1 MKPLKIEMSAFGSYA
16 GHTVIDFSNLT
27 AGLFLVTGDT
37 GSGKTTLFDAIVYAL
52 YDQTSGG
59 LREGRMMRS
68 QYASSE
74 DKTFVT
80 LTFICRGETYTIT
93 RSPEYERASKRKKA
107 DGTVTM
113 TKEKS
118 AVSLIMPNGE
128 AFRGRKKDI
137 DQKIAEII
145 GLDAGQ
151 FMQVS
156 MIAQGD
162 FMKLLYAS
170 SKDRKVIFSK
180 IFRTGLYWRIQEN
193 LKNEAVRC
201 YGKLED
207 ARKKYCQELGR
218 TVTEK
223 GSEEEQMLTE
233 LLMKNYPD
241 ADQVDM
247 LLENVCKKDE
257 ANYRTVDTRRR
268 KIEMKLELLRK
279 EEGELK
285 HRQEAGKRF
294 EEAGIN
300 IRRLQEKIQ
309 HQEEEKKAA
318 KARLELC
325 ADRREA
331 QAEDLQSRIYQ
342 IRHMLP
348 LYDTLF
354 EKEQFLQKAAGQM
367 AVLLD
372 KQDAVGG
379 QLEQMEKQKVQYES
393 ILSEGADLSKQ
404 MIRMTHQQNEWAKRL
419 ERLQILLGQME
430 KRMYQE
436 ERCRKAKKA
445 HEEAD
450 QIYLELNA
458 AYEKLYHL
466 FLAEQA
472 GILAERLQE
481 KKPCPVC
488 GSLAHPS
495 PAVLPENAPD
505 QQDVD
510 RAGKRAEEARNRRQQ
525 YMADCQKQY
534 GIFQEMNASLER
546 EGRLLLADQWRDDKE
561 LITHLIEQYRDK
573 KKELDGAVSQLK
585 KKLEEQEQIKK
596 ARISLEQ
603 RKSAAE
609 TEKQKLQKDM
619 QELEERQ
626 MILKGEVA
634 SLQSQLVYNTKE
646 EAVVI
651 LNQSQIQLAELE
663 EAVRDAKA
671 VCVKLEN
678 DSERLA
684 GQLQAAFAEEKKAL
698 AAVEEIRKRQNPDER
713 NFRKLEEIETEL
725 EDMRDRKEEA
735 DGVCQ
740 ELYAV
745 RSGNLAVCKNIQKSR
760 TEYDSLKG
768 QYEVLQN
775 LNRTANGSLAGST
788 KIDLE
793 TYVLRYY
800 FRQII
805 DAANRRLIQMNG
817 RQFLLKCTS
826 VENLGNRGEAGLN
839 LDVYSLVTGSIRD
852 VKTLS
857 GGESFMAALSMALG
871 MADMIGCMA
880 GAVQVDT
887 MFVDEGFGS
896 LDDASRNH
904 AVHILQQLAGSSR
917 MIGIISHVNE
927 LRDCIDCQLRV
938 KKTERGS
945 FAEWL

>member
-1 MKPLKIEMSAFGSYA
+1 
-16 GHTVIDFSNLT
+16 
-27 AGLFLVTGDT
+27 
-37 GSGKTTLFDAIVYAL
+37 
-52 YDQTSGG
+52 
-59 LREGRMMRS
+59 
-68 QYASSE
+68 
-74 DKTFVT
+74 
-80 LTFICRGETYTIT
+80 
-93 RSPEYERASKRKKA
+93 
-107 DGTVTM
+107 
-113 TKEKS
+113 
-118 AVSLIMPNGE
+118 
-128 AFRGRKKDI
+128 
-137 DQKIAEII
+137 
-145 GLDAGQ
+145 
-151 FMQVS
+151 
-156 MIAQGD
+156 
-162 FMKLLYAS
+162 
-170 SKDRKVIFSK
+170 
-180 IFRTGLYWRIQEN
+180 
-193 LKNEAVRC
+193 
-201 YGKLED
+201 
-207 ARKKYCQELGR
+207 
-218 TVTEK
+218 
-223 GSEEEQMLTE
+223 
-233 LLMKNYPD
+233 
-241 ADQVDM
+241 
-247 LLENVCKKDE
+247 
-257 ANYRTVDTRRR
+257 
-268 KIEMKLELLRK
+268 
-279 EEGELK
+279 
-285 HRQEAGKRF
+285 
-294 EEAGIN
+294 
-300 IRRLQEKIQ
+300 
-309 HQEEEKKAA
+309 
-318 KARLELC
+318 
-325 ADRREA
+325 
-331 QAEDLQSRIYQ
+331 
-342 IRHMLP
+342 
-348 LYDTLF
+348 
-354 EKEQFLQKAAGQM
+354 
-367 AVLLD
+367 
-372 KQDAVGG
+372 
-379 QLEQMEKQKVQYES
+379 
-393 ILSEGADLSKQ
+393 
-404 MIRMTHQQNEWAKRL
+404 
-419 ERLQILLGQME
+419 
-430 KRMYQE
+430 MYQE
-436 ERCRKAKKA
+436 ERCRKAQKA

-698 AAVEEIRKRQNPDER
+698 AAVEEIRKRQNPDEG
-713 NFRKLEEIETEL
+713 NFRQLEEIETEL